1 MSVPAIPP
9 PLAQLGRRRFSF
21 YPAILNVKHNEWVYH
36 SATWAEVLVR
46 NTETNEEISVPRRYL
61 GDISRVDAPVMIV
74 GLLKELEYR
83 AGMALPAG
91 RRVIEM
97 PQAVND
103 WPRARPMES
112 CSGPARVIGIRL
124 ESGAESRLG
133 KLALGGVALGV
144 VGCVLAIS
152 LFRGGV
158 IATRAFYTPV
168 PPVAVNLTAQDDYSD
183 IVRKLGPP
191 VRERW
196 HDDSGERQYELL
208 AYPQRGV
215 YVILMG
221 RERSDTRYIGALD
234 RGWHPVHAVDLAG
247 YGNSY
252 GLLAHLPR
260 F

>member
-21 YPAILNVKHNEWVYH
+21 YPAILNVKHNEWLYQ

-103 WPRARPMES
+103 WPRLRPLD
-112 CSGPARVIGIRL
+112 CSHGPAPVIGIRL

-168 PPVAVNLTAQDDYSD
+168 PPSTVTLTSHDAYSD

-191 VRERW
+191 IRDRW
-196 HDDSGERQYELL
+196 HDDLGERQYQLL
-208 AYPQRGV
+208 AYPQRGL
-215 YVILMG
+215 YVVLMG
-221 RERSDTRYIGALD
+221 RERSSTRYIGALD
-234 RGWHPVHAVDLAG
+234 RGWHPIHTVDLPG
-247 YGNSY
+247 FGNSY
-252 GLLAHLPR
+252 TLLTNLPR

>member
-9 PLAQLGRRRFSF
+9 PLAQLGNRRFSF
-21 YPAILNVKHNEWVYH
+21 YPAILNVKHNEWVYR
-36 SATWAEVLVR
+36 SATWSDVLVR
-46 NTETNEEISVPRRYL
+46 NAKTGEEISVPRRYL

-83 AGMALPAG
+83 DGMALPAG

-97 PQAVND
+97 PRAVND
-103 WPRARPMES
+103 WPYARPLPD
-112 CSGPARVIGIRL
+112 SGKPAPVIGIRL
-124 ESGAESRLG
+124 ETGSESRLG

-158 IATRAFYTPV
+158 IATRAFYSPV
-168 PPVAVNLTAQDDYSD
+168 SQGAILLNSHDDYSA
-183 IVRKLGPP
+183 ILRKLGTPA
-191 VRERW
+191 RERW
-196 HDDSGERQYELL
+196 YDDSGERQYELL
-208 AYPQRGV
+208 AYPQRGLYLV
-215 YVILMG
+215 LMG
-221 RERSDTRYIGALD
+221 SDHSDTRYVGALD
-234 RGWHPVHAVDLAG
+234 RHWHPIHTVQLPG

-252 GLLAHLPR
+252 DLLSHLPR